1 MHKQHWVIPLI
12 GKPWQAGHQG
22 PDAFDCWGLLVWVYQ
37 HRYGIELPR
46 IAVAEGNVREQ
57 VRAFHAHPERAHWQ
71 TIATPIEGDALL
83 LRQSRH
89 PIHVGIWIETEGEAG
104 VLHALQGAGVVF
116 QTLNSLMLS
125 GWSVEGV
132 YRCQRQ
138 Q

>member
-1 MHKQHWVIPLI
+1 MKNQHWAVPLI
-12 GKPWQAGHQG
+12 GKPWEAGQQG
-22 PDAFDCWGLLVWVYQ
+22 PDAFDCWGLLAWVYKQ
-37 HRYGIELPR
+37 QYNINLPR
-46 IAVAEGNVREQ
+46 ISVAEGDLRSQ
-57 VRAFHAHPERAHWQ
+57 IRAFRAHPEHRHWQ
-71 TIATPIEGDALL
+71 QVDTPKEADALL

-116 QTLNSLMLS
+116 QTLNSLKLS
-125 GWSVEGV
+125 GWSIEGV